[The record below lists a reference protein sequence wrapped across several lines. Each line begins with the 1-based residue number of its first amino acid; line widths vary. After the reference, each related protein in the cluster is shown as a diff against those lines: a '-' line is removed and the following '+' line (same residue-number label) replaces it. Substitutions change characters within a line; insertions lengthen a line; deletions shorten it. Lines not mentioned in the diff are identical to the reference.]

1 MVETVSTSSGHTG
14 LKEAVSQAASLLGQG
29 QKAPYSQGNVDLT
42 SKKAVEQADRAR
54 FAFVNTI
61 VSRVETRKTLT
72 REKNSQDQI
81 DNVLTNKWAGIPIFA
96 VVMFLVFQI
105 SQAWVGPYLGDTLA
119 GWIES
124 FQGAVSGWIEG
135 SSPLLQ
141 ALLVDGIIG
150 GVGAVLGFLPLVM
163 VMYFLIA
170 VMIGIFAVQEL
181 LGA

>member
-1 MVETVSTSSGHTG
+1 M
-14 LKEAVSQAASLLGQG
+14 
-29 QKAPYSQGNVDLT
+29 
-42 SKKAVEQADRAR
+42 EQADRAR

-105 SQAWVGPYLGDTLA
+105 SQAWVGPFLGDTLA

-124 FQGAVSGWIEG
+124 FQGTVSDWIEG
-135 SSPLLQ
+135 SSPCSRPCWWTASSAAW
-141 ALLVDGIIG
+141 ALYW
-150 GVGAVLGFLPLVM
+150 ASCPW
-163 VMYFLIA
+163 
-170 VMIGIFAVQEL
+170 
-181 LGA
+181 